1 MPVGWQYD
9 ATVMWGGVA
18 GTSSAFGRRGAL
30 HDRDDP
36 EAQIDEDGGGN
47 VWERSRQSDGSVKQD
62 SREPKN
68 NKHERRA
75 RLKRWRK

>member
-18 GTSSAFGRRGAL
+18 GISSAFGRRGAL

-36 EAQIDEDGGGN
+36 EAQIDEDGWGKCMGK
-47 VWERSRQSDGSVKQD
+47 KQ
-62 SREPKN
+62 
-68 NKHERRA
+68 A
-75 RLKRWRK
+75 VRWFR

>member
-1 MPVGWQYD
+1 MGWQYD

-36 EAQIDEDGGGN
+36 EAQIDEDGWGKCMGK
-47 VWERSRQSDGSVKQD
+47 KQ
-62 SREPKN
+62 
-68 NKHERRA
+68 A
-75 RLKRWRK
+75 VRWFS